1 MLGRE
6 ISMIKQAIEKM
17 KALKEDYQQKQQ
29 KILDEVEAKVAKTA
43 DESWV
48 RELTVKLT
56 RQMIRDTKL
65 NKQKHN

>member
-1 MLGRE
+1 MLGHE

-17 KALKEDYQQKQQ
+17 KDLKEDYQQKQQ
-29 KILDEVEAKVAKTA
+29 KILDEVEAKVAKTN

-56 RQMIRDTKL
+56 KQMIRDTRL
-65 NKQKHN
+65 N